1 MDRPSTGIDALDELL
16 GRLGVG
22 DNVVWQ
28 APDPADIEPFVEAF
42 LATAHGDT
50 PLTYLSFR
58 LPPAAVLD
66 RFGQVW
72 DSDRFTLLDGWTG
85 SQHASSEPSVAVAG
99 LPPQALVRRLKDP
112 TDMEQVNRELSEI
125 EDELGPGA
133 RYVFDD
139 LTSMQRLWGPEPALA
154 LFLRCCPRLYQER
167 TVAYWLL
174 ERDAHPPTFRSQLA
188 DITQVILDL
197 DTTATQPAERTL
209 QVVKADGHSP
219 AVLGRTLR
227 YAVGDNGA
235 IDVLRTA
242 SGTRERIGEQVRAE
256 RIATGLSQAELAR
269 RIGVSPSALSQ
280 VERGRHGLS
289 GETLTRLWATLG
301 IPFGPAASPASPP
314 YRLARRG
321 ARQPVAPAPGVSGET
336 VAPGALRAGRARADL
351 RRQQQRPPPLRNQ
364 AARAAAHPGGRAGTP
379 ARPGHPHPAA
389 GRRHPAR
396 HPAGHRLAQ
405 PGQGTGTGTVAT
417 PQTLSHARPVPP
429 RVGDPLPTPRRR
441 AVQEG

>member
-1 MDRPSTGIDALDELL
+1 MDRPSTGIDALDDLL

-42 LATAHGDT
+42 LATARGDT
-50 PLTYLSFR
+50 PLTYVSFR
-58 LPPAAVLD
+58 LSPAAVLD
-66 RFGQVW
+66 RFGEVW

-112 TDMEQVNRELSEI
+112 TDSEQVNRELSEI

-174 ERDAHPPTFRSQLA
+174 ERDAHPPTSRSQLA

-209 QVVKADGHSP
+209 QIIKADGHSP

-242 SGTRERIGEQVRAE
+242 SGTRERIGEQIRAE

-301 IPFGPAASPASPP
+301 IPYGPAANPSPLP

-336 VAPGALRAGRARADL
+336 VLQEPSGLAAHELTFAANSSGRRPFETKQPELLLILEGALEVQLGQDTHTL
-351 RRQQQRPPPLRNQ
+351 QQGDAILLATQPVTGWRN
-364 AARAAAHPGGRAGTP
+364 P
-379 ARPGHPHPAA
+379 ARE
-389 GRRHPAR
+389 PAR
-396 HPAGHRLAQ
+396 ILW
-405 PGQGTGTGTVAT
+405 
-417 PQTLSHARPVPP
+417 LLLRP
-429 RVGDPLPTPRRR
+429 
-441 AVQEG
+441 

>member
-1 MDRPSTGIDALDELL
+1 MDRPSTGIDALDEVL
-16 GRLGVG
+16 GGLGVG

-28 APDPADIEPFVEAF
+28 AADPADIEPFVEAF
-42 LATAHGDT
+42 LATSHGAT

-66 RFGQVW
+66 RFSRVW
-72 DSDRFTLLDGWTG
+72 DSDRYTLLDGWTG
-85 SQHASSEPSVAVAG
+85 GQHASSHPAVAAAG
-99 LPPQALVRRLKDP
+99 LPPQAVVRRLKDP
-112 TDMEQVNRELSEI
+112 ADMEQVNRELSEI

-174 ERDAHPPTFRSQLA
+174 EREAHPPAFRSRLA
-188 DITQVILDL
+188 GITQVILDL
-197 DTTATQPAERTL
+197 DAAPTQPAERTL
-209 QVVKADGHSP
+209 QVVKADGHP
-219 AVLGRTLR
+219 PDVTGRTLP
-227 YAVGDNGA
+227 YVVGEDGRVK
-235 IDVLRTA
+235 VLRTA

-301 IPFGPAASPASPP
+301 IPYGPAANPSPLP

-336 VAPGALRAGRARADL
+336 VLQEPSGLAVHELTFAANGSGRRPFETKQPELLLMLEGALELQLGQDTHTLQQGDAILLATQPVTGWRNPAREPARILWLL
-351 RRQQQRPPPLRNQ
+351 RRP
-364 AARAAAHPGGRAGTP
+364 
-379 ARPGHPHPAA
+379 
-389 GRRHPAR
+389 
-396 HPAGHRLAQ
+396 
-405 PGQGTGTGTVAT
+405 
-417 PQTLSHARPVPP
+417 
-429 RVGDPLPTPRRR
+429 
-441 AVQEG
+441 

>member
-1 MDRPSTGIDALDELL
+1 MDRPSTGIDALDDLL

-42 LATAHGDT
+42 LATARGDT
-50 PLTYLSFR
+50 PLTYVSFR
-58 LPPAAVLD
+58 LSPAAVLD
-66 RFGQVW
+66 RFGEVW

-174 ERDAHPPTFRSQLA
+174 ERDAHPPTSRSQLA

-209 QVVKADGHSP
+209 QIIKADGHSP

-242 SGTRERIGEQVRAE
+242 SGTRERIGEQIRAE

-301 IPFGPAASPASPP
+301 IPYGPAANPSPLP

-336 VAPGALRAGRARADL
+336 VLQEPSGLAAHELTFAANSSGRRPFETKQPELLLLLEGALEVQLGQDTHTL
-351 RRQQQRPPPLRNQ
+351 QQGDAILLATQPVTGWRN
-364 AARAAAHPGGRAGTP
+364 P
-379 ARPGHPHPAA
+379 ARE
-389 GRRHPAR
+389 PAR
-396 HPAGHRLAQ
+396 ILW
-405 PGQGTGTGTVAT
+405 
-417 PQTLSHARPVPP
+417 LLLRP
-429 RVGDPLPTPRRR
+429 
-441 AVQEG
+441 

>member
-112 TDMEQVNRELSEI
+112 TAMEQVNRELSEI

-269 RIGVSPSALSQ
+269 RIGVSPSAVSQ

-301 IPFGPAASPASPP
+301 IPFGPAASSASPP

-321 ARQPVAPAPGVSGET
+321 ARQPLAPGSGMHGET
-336 VAPGALRAGRARADL
+336 VLQEPSGLAVHELTFAANSSGRRPFETKQPELLLILEGALELQLGQETHTLQQGDAILLATQPVTGWRNPASEPARAL
-351 RRQQQRPPPLRNQ
+351 WLLLKP
-364 AARAAAHPGGRAGTP
+364 
-379 ARPGHPHPAA
+379 
-389 GRRHPAR
+389 
-396 HPAGHRLAQ
+396 
-405 PGQGTGTGTVAT
+405 
-417 PQTLSHARPVPP
+417 
-429 RVGDPLPTPRRR
+429 
-441 AVQEG
+441 

>member
-1 MDRPSTGIDALDELL
+1 MDRPSTGIGALDELL
-16 GRLGVG
+16 GSLGVG

-197 DTTATQPAERTL
+197 DITATQPAERTL

-242 SGTRERIGEQVRAE
+242 SGTRERIGEQIRAE

-269 RIGVSPSALSQ
+269 RIAVSPSALSQ

-301 IPFGPAASPASPP
+301 IPFGPAASPTSPP

-321 ARQPVAPAPGVSGET
+321 ARQPLAPGSGIHGET
-336 VAPGALRAGRARADL
+336 VLQEPSGLAVHELTFAANSSGRRPFETKQPELLLILEGALELQLGQETHTL
-351 RRQQQRPPPLRNQ
+351 QQGDAILLATQPVTGWRN
-364 AARAAAHPGGRAGTP
+364 P
-379 ARPGHPHPAA
+379 ARE
-389 GRRHPAR
+389 PAR
-396 HPAGHRLAQ
+396 VLWLLLKP
-405 PGQGTGTGTVAT
+405 
-417 PQTLSHARPVPP
+417 
-429 RVGDPLPTPRRR
+429 
-441 AVQEG
+441 

>member
-1 MDRPSTGIDALDELL
+1 MDRPSTGIDALDDLL

-22 DNVVWQ
+22 DNVVWR

-42 LATAHGDT
+42 LATARGDT

-58 LPPAAVLD
+58 LSPAAVLD
-66 RFGQVW
+66 RFGEVW

-112 TDMEQVNRELSEI
+112 TDSEQVNRELSEI

-209 QVVKADGHSP
+209 QILKADGHSP

-242 SGTRERIGEQVRAE
+242 SGTRERIGEQIRAE

-301 IPFGPAASPASPP
+301 IPYGPAANPSPLP

-336 VAPGALRAGRARADL
+336 VLQEPSGLAAHELTFAANSSGRRPFETKQPELLLLLEGALEVQLGQDTRTL
-351 RRQQQRPPPLRNQ
+351 QQGDAILLATQPVTGWRN
-364 AARAAAHPGGRAGTP
+364 P
-379 ARPGHPHPAA
+379 ARE
-389 GRRHPAR
+389 PAR
-396 HPAGHRLAQ
+396 ILW
-405 PGQGTGTGTVAT
+405 
-417 PQTLSHARPVPP
+417 LLLRP
-429 RVGDPLPTPRRR
+429 
-441 AVQEG
+441 

>member
-1 MDRPSTGIDALDELL
+1 MDRPSTGIDPLDELL
-16 GRLGVG
+16 GGLGVG

-28 APDPADIEPFVEAF
+28 AADPADIEPFVEAF
-42 LATAHGDT
+42 LATAHGTT

-66 RFGQVW
+66 RFRRVW

-85 SQHASSEPSVAVAG
+85 GKGDSRPAVGGAG
-99 LPPQALVRRLKDP
+99 LPPQAVVRRFKDP
-112 TDMEQVNRELSEI
+112 ADMEQVNRELSEI

-219 AVLGRTLR
+219 AVIGRTLR

-235 IDVLRTA
+235 VDVLRTA
-242 SGTRERIGEQVRAE
+242 SGTRERIGEQIRAE

-301 IPFGPAASPASPP
+301 IPFGPAASPTSPP

-321 ARQPVAPAPGVSGET
+321 ARQPLAPAPGVSGET
-336 VAPGALRAGRARADL
+336 VLQEPSGLAVHELTFAANSSGRRPFETKQPELLLTLEGALELQLGQDTHTL
-351 RRQQQRPPPLRNQ
+351 QQGDAILLATQPVTGWRN
-364 AARAAAHPGGRAGTP
+364 P
-379 ARPGHPHPAA
+379 ARE
-389 GRRHPAR
+389 PAR
-396 HPAGHRLAQ
+396 ILW
-405 PGQGTGTGTVAT
+405 
-417 PQTLSHARPVPP
+417 LLLRP
-429 RVGDPLPTPRRR
+429 
-441 AVQEG
+441 

>member
-1 MDRPSTGIDALDELL
+1 MDRPSTGIGALDELL
-16 GRLGVG
+16 GSLGVG

-85 SQHASSEPSVAVAG
+85 SQHASSEPTVAAAG

-197 DTTATQPAERTL
+197 DVAPTQPAERTL
-209 QVVKADGHSP
+209 QVVKADGHPP
-219 AVLGRTLR
+219 AVIGRTLR
-227 YAVGDNGA
+227 YAVGDGGG

-280 VERGRHGLS
+280 LERGRHGLS

-301 IPFGPAASPASPP
+301 IPFGPAASPTSPP

-321 ARQPVAPAPGVSGET
+321 ARQPLAPGSGMHGET
-336 VAPGALRAGRARADL
+336 VLQEPSGLAVHELTFAANSSGRRPFETKQSELLLMLEGALELQLGQETHTLQQGDAILLATQPVTGWRNLARE
-351 RRQQQRPPPLRNQ
+351 
-364 AARAAAHPGGRAGTP
+364 P
-379 ARPGHPHPAA
+379 ARV
-389 GRRHPAR
+389 
-396 HPAGHRLAQ
+396 LW
-405 PGQGTGTGTVAT
+405 
-417 PQTLSHARPVPP
+417 LLLRP
-429 RVGDPLPTPRRR
+429 
-441 AVQEG
+441 

>member
-1 MDRPSTGIDALDELL
+1 M
-16 GRLGVG
+16 G

-99 LPPQALVRRLKDP
+99 VPPQALVRRLKDP

-219 AVLGRTLR
+219 PSS
-227 YAVGDNGA
+227 GA
-235 IDVLRTA
+235 P
-242 SGTRERIGEQVRAE
+242 SGTRSATTAPSTSSAQRLAHVSASASRSAPNASPPACPRLSWPAGSASAPALVPGRA
-256 RIATGLSQAELAR
+256 
-269 RIGVSPSALSQ
+269 
-280 VERGRHGLS
+280 GRHGLS

-321 ARQPVAPAPGVSGET
+321 ARQSVTPAPGVSGET
-336 VAPGALRAGRARADL
+336 VVQEPSGLAVHELTFAANSSGRRPFETKQPELLLILEGALELQLGQDTHTLQQGDAILLATQPVTGWRNPARNRHGYCGYSSDP
-351 RRQQQRPPPLRNQ
+351 RPRPPS
-364 AARAAAHPGGRAGTP
+364 AAKSR
-379 ARPGHPHPAA
+379 
-389 GRRHPAR
+389 
-396 HPAGHRLAQ
+396 
-405 PGQGTGTGTVAT
+405 
-417 PQTLSHARPVPP
+417 
-429 RVGDPLPTPRRR
+429 
-441 AVQEG
+441 

>member
-112 TDMEQVNRELSEI
+112 TDSEQVNRELSEI

-242 SGTRERIGEQVRAE
+242 SGTRERIGEQIRAE

-301 IPFGPAASPASPP
+301 IPYGPAANPSPLP

-336 VAPGALRAGRARADL
+336 VLQEPSGLAVHELTFAANSSGRRPFETKQPELLLILEGALELQLGQDTHTL
-351 RRQQQRPPPLRNQ
+351 QQGDAILLATQPVTGWRN
-364 AARAAAHPGGRAGTP
+364 P
-379 ARPGHPHPAA
+379 ARE
-389 GRRHPAR
+389 PAR
-396 HPAGHRLAQ
+396 ILW
-405 PGQGTGTGTVAT
+405 
-417 PQTLSHARPVPP
+417 LLLRP
-429 RVGDPLPTPRRR
+429 
-441 AVQEG
+441 

>member
-72 DSDRFTLLDGWTG
+72 DNDRFTLLDGWTG

-112 TDMEQVNRELSEI
+112 ADMEQVNHELSEI

-139 LTSMQRLWGPEPALA
+139 LTSMQRLWGPETALA

-242 SGTRERIGEQVRAE
+242 SGTRERIGEQIRAE
-256 RIATGLSQAELAR
+256 RITTGLSQAELAR

-301 IPFGPAASPASPP
+301 IPYGPAANPSPLP

-336 VAPGALRAGRARADL
+336 VLQEPSGLAVHELTFAANSSGRRPFETKQPELLLILEGALEVQLGQDTHTL
-351 RRQQQRPPPLRNQ
+351 QQGDAILLATQPVTGWRN
-364 AARAAAHPGGRAGTP
+364 P
-379 ARPGHPHPAA
+379 ARE
-389 GRRHPAR
+389 PAR
-396 HPAGHRLAQ
+396 ILW
-405 PGQGTGTGTVAT
+405 
-417 PQTLSHARPVPP
+417 LLLRP
-429 RVGDPLPTPRRR
+429 
-441 AVQEG
+441 

>member
-1 MDRPSTGIDALDELL
+1 MARPSTGIDALDELL
-16 GRLGVG
+16 GGLGVG

-28 APDPADIEPFVEAF
+28 APDPADIEPFVEAL

-66 RFGQVW
+66 RFSRMW

-85 SQHASSEPSVAVAG
+85 SQQASSEPAVAAAG

-112 TDMEQVNRELSEI
+112 TDMEQVNRELAEI

-139 LTSMQRLWGPEPALA
+139 LT
-154 LFLRCCPRLYQER
+154 RLYQER

-197 DTTATQPAERTL
+197 DIAPTQPAERAL

-219 AVLGRTLR
+219 AVIGRTLR
-227 YAVGDNGA
+227 YVVGDEGG
-235 IDVLRTA
+235 IDVLRKA

-289 GETLTRLWATLG
+289 GETLTRLWATLE
-301 IPFGPAASPASPP
+301 IPFGPAASPSPLP

-321 ARQPVAPAPGVSGET
+321 ARQPLAPGSGIHGET
-336 VAPGALRAGRARADL
+336 VLQKPSGLAVHELTFAANSSGRRPFETKQPELLLMLEGALELQLGQETHTLQQGDAILLATQPVTGWRNLARE
-351 RRQQQRPPPLRNQ
+351 
-364 AARAAAHPGGRAGTP
+364 P
-379 ARPGHPHPAA
+379 ARV
-389 GRRHPAR
+389 
-396 HPAGHRLAQ
+396 LW
-405 PGQGTGTGTVAT
+405 
-417 PQTLSHARPVPP
+417 LLLRP
-429 RVGDPLPTPRRR
+429 
-441 AVQEG
+441 

>member
-99 LPPQALVRRLKDP
+99 LPSQALVRRLKDP
-112 TDMEQVNRELSEI
+112 TAMEQVNRELSEI

-209 QVVKADGHSP
+209 QVVKADGHPP
-219 AVLGRTLR
+219 AVIGRTLR
-227 YAVGDNGA
+227 YAVGDDGA
-235 IDVLRTA
+235 VDVLRTA
-242 SGTRERIGEQVRAE
+242 SGTRERIGEQIRAQ

-301 IPFGPAASPASPP
+301 IPFGPAASSASPP

-321 ARQPVAPAPGVSGET
+321 ARQPLAPGSGMHGET
-336 VAPGALRAGRARADL
+336 VLQEPSGLAVHELTFAANSSGRRPFETKQPELLLILEGALELQLGQETHTL
-351 RRQQQRPPPLRNQ
+351 QQGDAILLATQPVTGWRNP
-364 AARAAAHPGGRAGTP
+364 ASEP
-379 ARPGHPHPAA
+379 ARVLWLLLKP
-389 GRRHPAR
+389 
-396 HPAGHRLAQ
+396 
-405 PGQGTGTGTVAT
+405 
-417 PQTLSHARPVPP
+417 
-429 RVGDPLPTPRRR
+429 
-441 AVQEG
+441 

>member
-28 APDPADIEPFVEAF
+28 APDPADIEPYVEAF

-85 SQHASSEPSVAVAG
+85 SRHASPEPSVAVAG
-99 LPPQALVRRLKDP
+99 SPPQALVRRLKDP

-154 LFLRCCPRLYQER
+154 LFLRCCPRLYQQR

-197 DTTATQPAERTL
+197 DTPPTQPAERTL
-209 QVVKADGHSP
+209 QVVKADGHPPDVTGAHP
-219 AVLGRTLR
+219 AVR
-227 YAVGDNGA
+227 
-235 IDVLRTA
+235 
-242 SGTRERIGEQVRAE
+242 S
-256 RIATGLSQAELAR
+256 
-269 RIGVSPSALSQ
+269 
-280 VERGRHGLS
+280 
-289 GETLTRLWATLG
+289 
-301 IPFGPAASPASPP
+301 
-314 YRLARRG
+314 
-321 ARQPVAPAPGVSGET
+321 
-336 VAPGALRAGRARADL
+336 
-351 RRQQQRPPPLRNQ
+351 
-364 AARAAAHPGGRAGTP
+364 
-379 ARPGHPHPAA
+379 
-389 GRRHPAR
+389 
-396 HPAGHRLAQ
+396 
-405 PGQGTGTGTVAT
+405 
-417 PQTLSHARPVPP
+417 
-429 RVGDPLPTPRRR
+429 RRR
-441 AVQEG
+441 RPD